1 MPEPYADLPDDALT
15 LRDQLALD
23 RTELANERTFLAYVR
38 TALAFLGGGLALL
51 QFGDTAW
58 ARVLGSVAL
67 PLSVLVGAY
76 GAWRFWSVRHRLGRL
91 ERWAATSRNV

>member
-1 MPEPYADLPDDALT
+1 MPGPYTEVAAEALT
-15 LRDQLALD
+15 LRDRLALD

-58 ARVLGSVAL
+58 ALVLGTVAL
-67 PLSVLVGAY
+67 PLSVLVSAY
-76 GAWRFWSVRHRLGRL
+76 GTWRFWSVRRRLGRL
-91 ERWAATSRNV
+91 EHGGGKSLDI